1 MAENSEWT
9 EVPENGITLGP
20 EEALL
25 REIEKNKA
33 LKVEKLGLKNEIEKL
48 RQENSNLS
56 RENDNLNHKL
66 KQFTPTKLSESSVT
80 SGQLTP
86 RPLPLSNFLILT
98 AITTTFILFLFF
110 LFF

>member
-1 MAENSEWT
+1 MTENSEWS

-48 RQENSNLS
+48 RLENSHLS
-56 RENDNLNHKL
+56 KENRNLNQKI
-66 KQFTPTKLSESSVT
+66 KQFTPPKSRESSII
-80 SGQLTP
+80 SGEATP
-86 RPLPLSNFLILT
+86 RPLSNVLISI
-98 AITTTFILFLFF
+98 AITATFILFLFF

>member
-1 MAENSEWT
+1 MAKNSEWS

-48 RQENSNLS
+48 RLENSNLS
-56 RENDNLNHKL
+56 KENRNLNHKI
-66 KQFTPTKLSESSVT
+66 KQFTPPKPRESSAT
-80 SGQLTP
+80 SGRATP
-86 RPLPLSNFLILT
+86 KPLSNFLISIAVT
-98 AITTTFILFLFF
+98 ATFILFLFF

>member
-1 MAENSEWT
+1 MAGNSEWS

-48 RQENSNLS
+48 RLENSNLS
-56 RENDNLNHKL
+56 KENRNLNQKI
-66 KQFTPTKLSESSVT
+66 KQFTPPKSQESSIT
-80 SGQLTP
+80 SGKTTP
-86 RPLPLSNFLILT
+86 KPLSKFLISIAVT
-98 AITTTFILFLFF
+98 ATFILFLFF

>member
-1 MAENSEWT
+1 MAENSEWN

-25 REIEKNKA
+25 KEIEKNKA

-48 RQENSNLS
+48 RLENAHLS
-56 RENDNLNHKL
+56 DENKNLNYKL
-66 KQFTPTKLSESSVT
+66 KQLTPPKTREPSIT
-80 SGQLTP
+80 SGKATP
-86 RPLPLSNFLILT
+86 RPISKLLISVAVT
-98 AITTTFILFLFF
+98 ATFILFLFF

>member
-1 MAENSEWT
+1 MVENSEWS

-48 RQENSNLS
+48 RLENSNLS
-56 RENDNLNHKL
+56 KKNRTLNHKI
-66 KQFTPTKLSESSVT
+66 KQFTPPKPRESSAT
-80 SGQLTP
+80 SGEVTQK
-86 RPLPLSNFLILT
+86 PLSNFLISIVVT
-98 AITTTFILFLFF
+98 ATFFLFLFF